1 MQNVSGLNN
10 IHPVLWKY
18 VRKNLN
24 RRQNRKATNM
34 ELTTQY
40 YHDFA
45 VISCKYCSCKYRC
58 FGASNCSLCLCG
70 LLNMILTRF
79 YKVFF
84 PEVLSSSLPHRTKAE
99 LGFVKKIWVIKL
111 EKHQITI
118 DLFFPYGFMEKRK
131 FPVKVFVFFF
141 FLYVEFY
148 EIFFINMIWK
158 WSNKLF
164 LDKTNE
170 NRKPITWTECKTE

>member
-1 MQNVSGLNN
+1 MQNGSGLNN

-84 PEVLSSSLPHRTKAE
+84 SRGAFKQLTTPNQSWTWICKENLGYKAWKTPNNNWSFFSLWFY
-99 LGFVKKIWVIKL
+99 GKK
-111 EKHQITI
+111 
-118 DLFFPYGFMEKRK
+118 K
-131 FPVKVFVFFF
+131 FPVKLFVFLLSICWVLRDFF
-141 FLYVEFY
+141 H
-148 EIFFINMIWK
+148 
-158 WSNKLF
+158 
-164 LDKTNE
+164 
-170 NRKPITWTECKTE
+170 

>member
-1 MQNVSGLNN
+1 MQNVSGLNS
-10 IHPVLWKY
+10 IHPFY
-18 VRKNLN
+18 ENIRKNLN

-34 ELTTQY
+34 ELTTKY

-70 LLNMILTRF
+70 PLNMILTRF

-84 PEVLSSSLPHRTKAE
+84 PEVLSSSLPHQTKAE

-111 EKHQITI
+111 KKHQITL
-118 DLFFPYGFMEKRK
+118 DLFFLM
-131 FPVKVFVFFF
+131 V
-141 FLYVEFY
+141 L
-148 EIFFINMIWK
+148 
-158 WSNKLF
+158 
-164 LDKTNE
+164 
-170 NRKPITWTECKTE
+170 

>member
-1 MQNVSGLNN
+1 MQNGSGLNN

-84 PEVLSSSLPHRTKAE
+84 SEVLSSSLPHRTKVE

-118 DLFFPYGFMEKRK
+118 DLFFLMVLWKKEN
-131 FPVKVFVFFF
+131 
-141 FLYVEFY
+141 FL
-148 EIFFINMIWK
+148 
-158 WSNKLF
+158 
-164 LDKTNE
+164 
-170 NRKPITWTECKTE
+170 

>member
-1 MQNVSGLNN
+1 
-10 IHPVLWKY
+10 
-18 VRKNLN
+18 
-24 RRQNRKATNM
+24 M

-84 PEVLSSSLPHRTKAE
+84 FRGAFKQLTTPNQSWTWICKENLGYKAW
-99 LGFVKKIWVIKL
+99 KTPNNTWS
-111 EKHQITI
+111 
-118 DLFFPYGFMEKRK
+118 FFPFGFMEKK
-131 FPVKVFVFFF
+131 ISVCFFIHMLSFTNFFLLIWFGNEVKNFFF
-141 FLYVEFY
+141 
-148 EIFFINMIWK
+148 
-158 WSNKLF
+158 
-164 LDKTNE
+164 DKTKE